1 MGLHP
6 IAERALLC
14 NAKFLEMPMTELD
27 KALADLA
34 HIRARLAAGS
44 LFQGFG
50 PAAIAATGLLALGTA
65 EAQVLWPHLLA
76 RPLDVFLGIWVAVAI
91 AAAALIGAEMIARS
105 RRHHGGLSTS
115 MIVNALEQFVPAGF
129 GGVAVAAVFVQFSP
143 QNCWMLPGLWQI
155 FVSLGIFA
163 AARCLPRAVMLAG
176 AWYFLAGTAALILAS
191 EDEALSP
198 WLMGLPFGAGQLLMA
213 AALHFAEG
221 ESNAR

>member
-1 MGLHP
+1 
-6 IAERALLC
+6 
-14 NAKFLEMPMTELD
+14 MTELD

-34 HIRARLAAGS
+34 HIRARLAAGT

-50 PAAIAATGLLALGTA
+50 PAAIAATGLLAIATA
-65 EAQVLWPHLLA
+65 EAQALWPHPLA
-76 RPLDVFLGIWVAVAI
+76 RSREMFLAVWVAVAL
-91 AAAALIGAEMIARS
+91 ATAALVGGEMIARS
-105 RRHHGGLSTS
+105 RRRHGGLSTA
-115 MIVNALEQFVPAGF
+115 MIVSALEQFLPAGF
-129 GGVAVAAVFVQFSP
+129 GGATVAAVFLRFSP

-176 AWYFLAGTAALILAS
+176 AWYFLAGTAVLILAS
-191 EDEALSP
+191 EDKALSP

-221 ESNAR
+221 ESDAQ